1 MYIGID
7 KEITIPADYKDLIKD
22 PSALIVLCLSIH
34 YRLPYLD
41 CLIGMDYN
49 SLLPKLNVES
59 ESESQRIK
67 EKKPTTWKAPAVL
80 KWCGLAE
87 SNVTLGKLHQL
98 LFSVSLYCSSIN
110 FFLKNVSHFVDGVF
124 IVYLINSSL
133 RNGFQAI
140 SSFDADKLESTLKPL
155 N

>member
-7 KEITIPADYKDLIKD
+7 KEITIPVDYKDLIKD

-34 YRLPYLD
+34 YRLLYLD

-67 EKKPTTWKAPAVL
+67 EKPNNLNGSCCTKVMW
-80 KWCGLAE
+80 
-87 SNVTLGKLHQL
+87 
-98 LFSVSLYCSSIN
+98 FSR
-110 FFLKNVSHFVDGVF
+110 G
-124 IVYLINSSL
+124 
-133 RNGFQAI
+133 
-140 SSFDADKLESTLKPL
+140 
-155 N
+155 